1 MMSLRR
7 AHNTIPTAFLVAA
20 IFAACFGALDAA
32 AQSPRYTVTDLGEF
46 EPSGVNDVGQVAGR
60 AIISGRLF
68 AVVYDGTL
76 RTINP
81 PEGASAEAHAINNRG
96 QVVGTVFICE
106 IVNGNCVNGR
116 SRAFIYRSGAFTV
129 LGTLGGRDSF
139 GFDIDAAGR
148 AVGNSTTPGPA
159 PDISGDAQAF
169 FSAGRPLENI
179 SAKMG
184 VGGSRAAAINSVG
197 QITGLFRDGSRSGAF
212 IYDTRDGTF
221 SLFTLAGSP
230 SDLNDLGQIVV
241 GMVNHDGSGRAFF
254 YAGAGGAAKDLG
266 TLLPSHTF
274 SSASAINNAGQIVG
288 VSSRSW
294 RMREDE
300 HAFLYEGGRMLDL
313 NALIPSDS
321 GWVLNV
327 ATDINAHGQIVGR
340 GTLNGRE
347 RGFMLTPTDPPVL
360 LTEPDSTRALA
371 LSSVTFER
379 GPFTLSTAHNFSAD
393 RRRRITL
400 LARNVEFA
408 PNEGVQQL
416 VVRAE
421 GAQGETH
428 QLPIEHVGRVPGF
441 PSFTQ
446 ITVRLPDG
454 LASGGDFQLSVT
466 LRGAASNKATVSIR
480 ATPAAGAP

>member
-106 IVNGNCVNGR
+106 IVNDNCVNGR

-230 SDLNDLGQIVV
+230 SDLNDLG
-241 GMVNHDGSGRAFF
+241 
-254 YAGAGGAAKDLG
+254 
-266 TLLPSHTF
+266 P
-274 SSASAINNAGQIVG
+274 
-288 VSSRSW
+288 
-294 RMREDE
+294 
-300 HAFLYEGGRMLDL
+300 
-313 NALIPSDS
+313 
-321 GWVLNV
+321 
-327 ATDINAHGQIVGR
+327 
-340 GTLNGRE
+340 
-347 RGFMLTPTDPPVL
+347 
-360 LTEPDSTRALA
+360 
-371 LSSVTFER
+371 
-379 GPFTLSTAHNFSAD
+379 D
-393 RRRRITL
+393 RRRHGQPRRIG
-400 LARNVEFA
+400 
-408 PNEGVQQL
+408 P
-416 VVRAE
+416 
-421 GAQGETH
+421 
-428 QLPIEHVGRVPGF
+428 RV
-441 PSFTQ
+441 
-446 ITVRLPDG
+446 L
-454 LASGGDFQLSVT
+454 
-466 LRGAASNKATVSIR
+466 LRGRGRRGEGPRHALAISHLQQRFGHQQRRPDRWRLEPELEDAR
-480 ATPAAGAP
+480 R